1 MAPRGASIV
10 LAMAAAVGIVTGPAA
25 SSLSPDP
32 DVQLQLGRF
41 LYSQGLFKESLE
53 AFQAALAATEA
64 GARVPARKGVVQS
77 ALRVAEFVMAR
88 AEAESLLRDAPGDS
102 EALSLYGDALWAGG
116 LFGEAEA
123 SYRDALS
130 RAAKDARALNGVARA
145 LSARGRQPDALEHA
159 MAALSLNA
167 RDPEF
172 HHTVGNIYE
181 RLGRYDLGAESLMR
195 FINLLPVGARDERV
209 LLARAE
215 LRFLASFGRRRPSE
229 IQGKAG
235 QVYVLPVRI
244 ENDKI
249 FVRGRV
255 NGGSDIDFVL
265 DTGSEMAVLTKP
277 VAERHGVDP
286 VTYTI
291 SAGVGNVGLRGLQLA
306 RIDRLE
312 FGPLKLR
319 HVPTII
325 KNPPLAG
332 LPREESEAFSPLA
345 FGLSM
350 SVDYERK
357 LLTMAAR
364 LPNQSRGDVQM
375 PLWMHRLATVRGVV
389 DSHPTAFVVD
399 TGGQVISISRATVN
413 ALNRPEPERKI
424 GLRVWGASG
433 WDPDAYL
440 MPGVAL
446 AFSDIRYSN
455 FSVVVLNLRAP
466 SVLLGYELGGI
477 VGHSFLSR
485 YKVDFDLE
493 RSELRL
499 TRPS

>member
-1 MAPRGASIV
+1 MV
-10 LAMAAAVGIVTGPAA
+10 AVIGIVTGLAA
-25 SSLSPDP
+25 FAPSPDP

-41 LYSQGLFKESLE
+41 LYSQGLFRESLE
-53 AFQAALAATEA
+53 AFQAALTLTEPA
-64 GARVPARKGVVQS
+64 ERAPARKGVVQS
-77 ALRVAEFVMAR
+77 ALRVADFFLAR
-88 AEAESLLRDAPGDS
+88 SEAETLLVDSPGDS
-102 EALSLYGDALWAGG
+102 EALSLYGDTLWAGG

-123 SYRDALS
+123 AYRDALH
-130 RAAKDARALNGVARA
+130 RAPKDARALNGLARTM
-145 LSARGRQPDALEHA
+145 SARGRLAEALDHG
-159 MAALSLNA
+159 MAALSLNP
-167 RDPEF
+167 RDPEY

-229 IQGKAG
+229 IQGKPG
-235 QVYVLPVRI
+235 QVYVLPFRV
-244 ENDKI
+244 ENDK
-249 FVRGRV
+249 VLVQGRV
-255 NGGSDIDFVL
+255 NGSSEIDFVL

-277 VAERHGVDP
+277 VAERQGVDP

-306 RIDRLE
+306 RIDRLD
-312 FGPLKLR
+312 FGPLRLR

-350 SVDYERK
+350 FIDYERK
-357 LLTMAAR
+357 LLTLARR
-364 LPNQSRGDVQM
+364 LPDQDRGDVQL
-375 PLWMHRLATVRGVV
+375 PLWMNRLATVRGVV
-389 DSHPTAFVVD
+389 DSHAAAFVVD
-399 TGGQVISISRATVN
+399 TGGQVISISQATVS
-413 ALNRPEPERKI
+413 ALKRPEPERKI

-446 AFSDIRYSN
+446 AFSDIRYNN

-485 YKVDFDLE
+485 YKVAFDLE
-493 RSELRL
+493 RAELRL
-499 TRPS
+499 RRSS